1 MASLNGTAF
10 APTPITERAALSLS
24 RNFEPGLVNTE
35 WQTLYRFRRRYP
47 AFFDRT
53 GPILENCG
61 PVDSWAGVY
70 GGLNNITR
78 PQQ

>member
-1 MASLNGTAF
+1 MAPLNGTAF
-10 APTPITERAALSLS
+10 ATTPITECAPLSLS
-24 RNFEPGLVNTE
+24 RKFEPGLVNTE
-35 WQTLYRFRRRYP
+35 WQTLYRFLRRYP

-61 PVDSWAGVY
+61 PIDSRAGVY
-70 GGLNNITR
+70 GCLNNITR